1 MNINRVYMD
10 NGATSYPK
18 APGVSEIMA
27 DYILNNGSSV
37 SRGAYKTALDASRVI
52 YDTRQMLADMFCF
65 EDIDHVIFT
74 KNITESLNVILKG
87 YLTKEDHVII
97 SSLEHN
103 AVIRPLNSIGC
114 DISMVPCDAAGYAM
128 VDQIESL
135 IQEDTKMIMM
145 MHGSNV
151 CGSVNDIE
159 AIGKIA
165 HKHDLKFVLDAA
177 QTAGVL
183 AIDMASCHIDALA
196 FTGHKSLLG
205 PTGIGGFLIQPDFA
219 KVVRPLIEGGTGSAS
234 ESETQPEFMPDKF
247 ESGTPNVVGVYG
259 LHQSLKYI
267 HDIGINIIH
276 KHEMDLV
283 DYFLESFGHPQVKLV
298 GSSDTSNRTAVISLD
313 FQAIDNAIVA
323 FELEKNYHIA
333 TRVGIHCAP
342 LAHKALNTFPN
353 GTVRVSFSYFTTREE
368 IDYLVKA
375 LNEIIE
381 KHA

>member
-1 MNINRVYMD
+1 MNKNRVYMD
-10 NGATSYPK
+10 NGATSFPK
-18 APGVSEIMA
+18 APGVAEIMA

-52 YDTRQMLADMFCF
+52 YDTRQMLADMFHF

-74 KNITESLNVILKG
+74 KNITESLNIILKG
-87 YLTKEDHVII
+87 FLTKEDHVII

-135 IQEDTKMIMM
+135 VRNDTKLIVM

-159 AIGKIA
+159 AIGKLA
-165 HKHDLKFVLDAA
+165 HKHDIKFVVDAA
-177 QTAGVL
+177 QTAGV
-183 AIDMASCHIDALA
+183 IPINMTSCHIDALA

-219 KVVRPLIEGGTGSAS
+219 KVVKPLIEGGTGSAS

-267 HDIGINIIH
+267 HEIGLEVIH

-283 DYFLESFGHPQVKLV
+283 DYFFKSFSNEHVRLV
-298 GSSDTSNRTAVISLD
+298 GSCDTSNRTAVISLD
-313 FQAIDNAIVA
+313 FQSIDNAIVA

-353 GTVRVSFSYFTTREE
+353 GTVRISFSYFTSKEE
-368 IDYLVKA
+368 VDYLVNA
-375 LNEIIE
+375 LKDIMK
-381 KHA
+381 KHS